1 MNTHEK
7 NTNNGAIEQLLA
19 QTFGPEPLSDSEV
32 ERLFDTEAA
41 FENSSQLQ
49 RIADKAESLIHESSA
64 GRLQSHNQTPTGKVV
79 TMNRVTEYRSEQV
92 TRSRNPRGAAAALT
106 VSAMALVAVLF
117 WTSEESVRRET
128 RVAAKHQQQLQQ
140 VAAIQQTWMTAAVVP
155 EVPVKFAVV
164 GDVITTS
171 DRERRRVTLPDGS
184 VLYVNESASVKVA
197 TDRRIEVER
206 GEVFVEVVPVFN
218 QANQKELFEV
228 VTPTRTVT
236 ALGTKF
242 GVDASD
248 GSAEVLVTQGK
259 VKVSGSDD
267 VVEAGQ
273 HFTEIGIDVPHV
285 APVQTAVITSA
296 ERASEHLSWTR
307 DLMQAAS
314 GALVPA
320 SNHAGGSIISI
331 DPNGQEMKLSLRK
344 YHVDVHI
351 QDGFARTT
359 IDQTYFNHTHRRLE
373 GTFHFPLPS
382 DASLSRLAM
391 YVNGKLME
399 GGMAERQHARNTFEQ
414 IVHKMKDPALLEWV
428 DGSTFKM
435 RVFPLEARREKRIVL
450 SYTQRLNSAYGKT
463 YYRFPAGHSMD
474 VVREWSTSLR
484 VHGGKGQAWH
494 SPSHDLKSETD
505 SGDLLLSAK
514 EANSTMSSDLV
525 LEFTERVDRMA
536 QGRDTAMWSRMELD
550 GQQYLMLRNRPELP
564 GKMKR
569 QSRHWVFLFEA
580 SADRNPLLARTQVEV
595 IRTLLDNAE
604 HSDTF
609 NIVTANTKATTF
621 SKQPLECS
629 GNNIAKAMRH
639 LQQTHLVGALDVQK
653 AMISSSAALEQAG
666 VETGAAVGKER
677 VLVHLGSG
685 IPVLGQQDQG
695 ELLRVLPRDA
705 AYVGVGVGK
714 SWSQSFMK
722 QAASQTGGYFT
733 QINPDEEVSWRAFE
747 LSSLLNTPRLLQV
760 AVAAKQKA
768 GNGQK
773 KGADWLNFADTI
785 VQGEEICAVTRLA
798 AKQKLP
804 KSVAVT
810 GLLDGK
816 PWRRTVRVA
825 GVSEKADYLPRT
837 WAKLQID
844 RLIADSPAE
853 HKNEIIRLS
862 KSMYV
867 MSPFTSLLV
876 LENEEMYTQFNIDR
890 GRKDHWALYAC
901 PDEIKVVY
909 EPVQY
914 GNVVDGEQLA
924 DQNQWQNTIR
934 FLGGY
939 QPSEA
944 LNQPQH
950 NRWELNSRLA
960 PTPHNYLYFKHSGPS
975 DFLTR
980 SSGILPLNLSGV
992 SRPQSQLWEGRM
1004 VSRLGFSAFQR
1015 WQAPDLP
1022 VPILDPIDGEFAPV
1036 FAVDPPTDESL
1047 GFVQSS
1053 EEEFLKRLSQVRAN
1067 SRRGIS
1073 SFGLGENFG
1082 VDWIQEQPTP
1092 EGFAL
1097 NARGR
1102 GGRLRDMDRMLGAV
1116 TKRVNPSGTSEVTV
1130 RQIGDDRLDVIVP
1143 GAEGR
1148 NNSGLEFSG
1157 FGQTRNGRLSEW
1169 PSDVLSPRFALP
1181 LLAGADVSF
1190 GQTRYGLSQLQ
1201 AIESSAGF
1209 FGGNND
1215 VRLEVDQSGI
1225 PAPIWLSIVP
1235 PQPGVNFQE
1244 SQISSRLVPGIQNT
1258 GFLFGNRGSVSA
1270 LSDFDTSMI
1279 PLGWAAPEL
1288 NWDDGISQF
1297 DFSGNGMGGPRFE
1310 SADRVSRIA
1319 LPRWQDSGPV
1329 AQMLEVPGLESLRRN
1344 KSSIHTPTET
1354 IVRSLG
1360 TRDQQLLRKR
1370 YKRDSQLY
1378 RRTPSLDLRPQAA
1391 NSFTDLISHAPALN
1405 TSYADVLAIAAE
1417 QAASQSENEPSGTFG
1432 DVNSGARKLIE
1443 TARAGSWERITYPAN
1458 ESGESLTVL
1467 CDAAGRHTYSRT
1479 VSEGLSELVLCD
1491 GQTLTHTYADI
1502 GLGSKRAFSR
1512 FHRRTIESLA
1522 PWLLP
1527 SVKELS
1533 RNADVVLIDD
1543 YTVAIVPQRKAEND
1557 EQDGA
1562 ETVDEN
1568 WETHLVFAA
1577 DGRLSERR
1585 IVRSESKKVVWRTVY
1600 EADGTVRVINGD
1612 DKELAVVK
1620 LKREPVAAPDLNP
1633 DLSQLV
1639 VLPMPVRSSEYLSQ
1653 RAAEDGDKETD
1664 SDQQDSQLAMILAFM
1679 AEGKGT
1685 SVALLVHEWFFE
1697 KGDKRDG
1704 FYVLLSRFPHNLTW
1718 VADVDGSDGRKRDI
1732 NLLPSPEGGPLRQFV
1747 RQYISSVRN
1756 KRPSVEFDVEG
1767 REDGFVQR
1775 LAKSNNLHYR
1785 WIAGKA
1791 TSDRTKAQ
1799 VKKELTEAL
1808 QFVSTC
1814 KTDAYGWM
1822 LLSVIQPM
1830 IEAADL
1836 NEMLA
1841 AAAAKFEDSPQ
1852 MAWVARQE
1860 RVRSLFKANKHQKAR
1875 KLYGQLLKATIQ
1887 QGSVPLID
1895 AKLRTQF
1902 VSNDGAKAWAKLV
1915 SECGEFLT
1923 GAKLLRTAFA
1933 FSVQLRQL
1941 GDVEQAG
1948 TILDN
1953 IVAGVSVD
1961 NRPDVMLLAVEQL
1974 RQLGDGKADQMLE
1987 SLLEHESIQN
1997 DARLWR
2003 YAAGVAED
2011 LGHKQAALLRLE
2023 HAIHLEFVNRPKVI
2037 DIQKLRS
2044 TYTSLMN
2051 RFEAVIDASATLETK
2066 VPHDLYARIVRAAD
2080 QWRTLDED
2088 ATTCCHTTARLL
2100 SKLRKKELA
2109 WSYLTTPL
2117 AGRSGES
2124 TPWRSLAENLTAQQ
2138 QIDLADMAWSKAFEF
2153 EQTNPEILL
2162 AHAKMLNANGRTSA
2176 GHQLLRRITDTSWQ
2190 PRFAKIQQQA
2200 RELLR

>member
-1 MNTHEK
+1 MNTRKE
-7 NTNNGAIEQLLA
+7 NTNHGTLEHLLA

-32 ERLFDTEAA
+32 ECLFDTEAA
-41 FENSSQLQ
+41 FEDSSQLQ
-49 RIADKAESLIHESSA
+49 RIADKAESLIHESSTA
-64 GRLQSHNQTPTGKVV
+64 RLQSHNQTPTGKVV
-79 TMNRVTEYRSEQV
+79 TMNRVTEYRSENI
-92 TRSRNPRGAAAALT
+92 SRTGNPRGAAAALAI
-106 VSAMALVAVLF
+106 SAMALVAVLF

-128 RVAAKHQQQLQQ
+128 QVAAKRQQQLQQ
-140 VAAIQQTWMTAAVVP
+140 VAAIQQSWMTAAVVP
-155 EVPVKFAVV
+155 EVPMKFAAV
-164 GDVITTS
+164 GDVITTN

-184 VLYVNESASVKVA
+184 VLYVNESASVEVA
-197 TDRRIEVER
+197 TERRIEVER
-206 GEVFVEVVPVFN
+206 GEVFVEVVPVFD

-273 HFTEIGIDVPHV
+273 KFTEIGVDFPHV

-320 SNHAGGSIISI
+320 SDHAGGSIISI

-435 RVFPLEARREKRIVL
+435 RVFPLEARQEKRIVL
-450 SYTQRLNSAYGKT
+450 SYTQRLKSAYGKT

-494 SPSHDLKSETD
+494 SPSHDLKSKTD

-514 EANSTMSSDLV
+514 ETNSTMSSDLV
-525 LEFTERVDRMA
+525 LELTERVDRLA
-536 QGRDTAMWSRMELD
+536 QGRDTATWSRMELD
-550 GQQYLMLRNRPELP
+550 GQQYLMLRYRPELP
-564 GKMKR
+564 GRMKR

-629 GNNIAKAMRH
+629 ANNISKAMQH
-639 LQQTHLVGALDVQK
+639 LQQTHLIGALDVEK
-653 AMISSSAALEQAG
+653 AIVSSSAALEQAG
-666 VETGAAVGKER
+666 AATGSTADKER
-677 VLVHLGSG
+677 VLVHLGSA
-685 IPVLGQQDQG
+685 IPVLGQQDQS
-695 ELLRVLPRDA
+695 ELLRLLSDGA

-722 QAASQTGGYFT
+722 QASSQTGGYFT

-760 AVAAKQKA
+760 AVAENQTP
-768 GNGQK
+768 GNGQQK
-773 KGADWLNFADTI
+773 VADWLNFADTI
-785 VQGEEICAVTRLA
+785 VQGEEICAVVRLA
-798 AKQKLP
+798 ASNKLP

-825 GVSEKADYLPRT
+825 DVSEKADYLPRT
-837 WAKLQID
+837 WARLQID
-844 RLIADSPAE
+844 RLIADSAAE

-876 LENEEMYTQFNIDR
+876 LENEEMYTQYNIDR

-901 PDEIKVVY
+901 PDEIKVVH
-909 EPVQY
+909 EPVQH
-914 GNVVDGEQLA
+914 GSVVDGQQPA
-924 DQNQWQNTIR
+924 DPNQWQNTVR
-934 FLGGY
+934 FFGGY
-939 QPSEA
+939 QPSEV
-944 LNQPQH
+944 LSQPQH
-950 NRWELNSRLA
+950 NVWGLKSLAPSYYGYLNYTAESNLGIDPGDSKYSSAFTSSISGVTAPRQYPFYTHSGPASFGWQSSSALQGHDVTAETVFSDSLWEPEDLAAADFITRGRSRLA
-960 PTPHNYLYFKHSGPS
+960 GSGLFEPNAS
-975 DFLTR
+975 VAFGDGSEFD
-980 SSGILPLNLSGV
+980 
-992 SRPQSQLWEGRM
+992 M
-1004 VSRLGFSAFQR
+1004 AAFQR
-1015 WQAPDLP
+1015 LQKQQDAQGSRRN
-1022 VPILDPIDGEFAPV
+1022 VQFAPE
-1036 FAVDPPTDESL
+1036 TMELRHSL
-1047 GFVQSS
+1047 EQQ
-1053 EEEFLKRLSQVRAN
+1053 FL
-1067 SRRGIS
+1067 
-1073 SFGLGENFG
+1073 
-1082 VDWIQEQPTP
+1082 
-1092 EGFAL
+1092 
-1097 NARGR
+1097 
-1102 GGRLRDMDRMLGAV
+1102 
-1116 TKRVNPSGTSEVTV
+1116 
-1130 RQIGDDRLDVIVP
+1130 
-1143 GAEGR
+1143 
-1148 NNSGLEFSG
+1148 
-1157 FGQTRNGRLSEW
+1157 
-1169 PSDVLSPRFALP
+1169 LP
-1181 LLAGADVSF
+1181 LRAGAGSSTD
-1190 GQTRYGLSQLQ
+1190 RIRYNYGLSQVQ
-1201 AIESSAGF
+1201 SNESSAAF
-1209 FGGNND
+1209 FGENSD
-1215 VRLEVDQSGI
+1215 VRLEVDRRGM
-1225 PAPIWLSIVP
+1225 PAPIWLSVVP
-1235 PQPGVNFQE
+1235 PEANVNFQE
-1244 SQISSRLVPGIQNT
+1244 MRISSGRDPNIQNT
-1258 GFLFGNRGSVSA
+1258 GFLFGGRGLESG
-1270 LSDFDTSMI
+1270 LTDFDRSLTV
-1279 PLGWAAPEL
+1279 PLGWRQAAP
-1288 NWDDGISQF
+1288 NWDDGHWPL
-1297 DFSGNGMGGPRFE
+1297 DFNGNGMHRGWFGSAEDE
-1310 SADRVSRIA
+1310 SGIG
-1319 LPRWQDSGPV
+1319 LPRWESLGMKTPRS
-1329 AQMLEVPGLESLRRN
+1329 EVLGLEALRRSQ
-1344 KSSIHTPTET
+1344 SSALASTEA
-1354 IVRSLG
+1354 IVRSSKI
-1360 TRDQQLLRKR
+1360 RDEQLLPRR
-1370 YKRDSQLY
+1370 NRWQSQLHY
-1378 RRTPSLDLRPQAA
+1378 RKPSLDLRLQTATR
-1391 NSFTDLISHAPALN
+1391 FTDLLSHAPALN
-1405 TSYADVLAIAAE
+1405 TSQADVLAIAAE
-1417 QAASQSENEPSGTFG
+1417 QAETEFENELNDTFG
-1432 DVNSGARKLIE
+1432 HVSSGARRLIE
-1443 TARAGSWERITYPAN
+1443 AARAGSWERVTYPAS
-1458 ESGESLTVL
+1458 EGGESFTIL
-1467 CDAAGRHTYSRT
+1467 CDAAGRHIYSRI
-1479 VSEGLSELVLCD
+1479 VSEGLREQVLCD

-1512 FHRRTIESLA
+1512 FHRGAVESLV

-1527 SVKELS
+1527 SVEELS
-1533 RNADVVLIDD
+1533 RHADVVLVDD
-1543 YTVAIVPQRKAEND
+1543 HTVAIVPKQEEESEK
-1557 EQDGA
+1557 QDGA
-1562 ETVDEN
+1562 EASAAA

-1600 EADGTVRVINGD
+1600 EADGTVRIINGD

-1633 DLSQLV
+1633 DMSKLV
-1639 VLPMPVRSSEYLSQ
+1639 VLPMPIRSSEYLSQ
-1653 RAAEDGDKETD
+1653 RVAEDGKKETEA
-1664 SDQQDSQLAMILAFM
+1664 DQQDSQLAMILAFM
-1679 AEGKGT
+1679 AEGKGGE
-1685 SVALLVHEWFFE
+1685 VASQVHKSFFK

-1718 VADVDGSDGRKRDI
+1718 VANVDGSDGRKRDV
-1732 NLLPSPEGGPLRQFV
+1732 NLLPSPEGSPLRQFV
-1747 RQYISSVRN
+1747 RQYVSSVRN

-1767 REDGFVQR
+1767 PENGFVQR
-1775 LAKSNNLHYR
+1775 LAKSNNLYHR

-1791 TSDRTKAQ
+1791 TSDRSKAQ

-1808 QFVSTC
+1808 QFVSSC
-1814 KTDAYGWM
+1814 KTDAYGWT

-1841 AAAAKFEDSPQ
+1841 TAAAKFEDSPQ
-1852 MAWVARQE
+1852 LAWVARMQ

-1875 KLYGQLLKATIQ
+1875 KLYGQLLKATVQ
-1887 QGSVPLID
+1887 QGSVPPLD
-1895 AKLRTQF
+1895 ANLRTQF

-1915 SECGEFLT
+1915 SECGEFLLR
-1923 GAKLLRTAFA
+1923 AKLLRTAFA

-1948 TILDN
+1948 IILDN
-1953 IVAGVSVD
+1953 IVADVSVD

-1974 RQLGDGKADQMLE
+1974 RLLGDGKANQMLE
-1987 SLLEHESIQN
+1987 SLLEHEGVQN
-1997 DARLWR
+1997 DSELWR
-2003 YAAGVAED
+2003 YAAEVAED
-2011 LGHKQAALLRLE
+2011 LGHKQMALLRLE
-2023 HAIHLEFVNRPKVI
+2023 HAIHLEFVNRPRVI

-2044 TYTSLMN
+2044 TYTNMMS
-2051 RFEAVIDASATLETK
+2051 RFESVIDASATLETK

-2100 SKLRKKELA
+2100 SKLRRKDLA

-2124 TPWRSLAENLTAQQ
+2124 TPWRSLARKLTSQKQ
-2138 QIDLADMAWSKAFEF
+2138 FDLADMAWSKAFEF

-2162 AHAKMLNANGRTSA
+2162 AHAKMLNANGQTSA
-2176 GHQLLRRITDTSWQ
+2176 GMQLLRRITDTNWQ

>member
-1 MNTHEK
+1 MNTRKK
-7 NTNNGAIEQLLA
+7 NANNGALEQLLA

-41 FENSSQLQ
+41 FEDSSQLQ
-49 RIADKAESLIHESSA
+49 RIADKAESLMHESVA
-64 GRLQSHNQTPTGKVV
+64 DNMRSHSQTTARTAV

-92 TRSRNPRGAAAALT
+92 KRSRNPRGAAAALT

-128 RVAAKHQQQLQQ
+128 QVAAERQQQLQQ

-155 EVPVKFAVV
+155 EVPVKSAMV

-184 VLYVNESASVKVA
+184 VLYVNESASVKMA

-206 GEVFVEVVPVFN
+206 GEVFVEVVPVFD
-218 QANQKELFEV
+218 QANQKEPFEV
-228 VTPTRTVT
+228 VTPTRTIT

-259 VKVSGSDD
+259 VRVSGSDE

-273 HFTEIGIDVPHV
+273 QFTEIGVDFPHF

-296 ERASEHLSWTR
+296 ERASEHLLWTR
-307 DLMQAAS
+307 DLMEAAS

-320 SNHAGGSIISI
+320 SDHAGGSIISI

-435 RVFPLEARREKRIVL
+435 RVFPLEARQEKRIVL

-494 SPSHDLKSETD
+494 SPSHDLKSKTD

-514 EANSTMSSDLV
+514 EMNSTMSSDLV
-525 LEFTERVDRMA
+525 LELTERVDRMA
-536 QGRDTAMWSRMELD
+536 QGRDAATWSRMELD
-550 GQQYLMLRNRPELP
+550 EQQYLMLRYRPELP

-569 QSRHWVFLFEA
+569 RSRHWVFLFEA
-580 SADRNPLLARTQVEV
+580 SADRNPLLARTQIEV

-621 SKQPLECS
+621 SKQPLKCS
-629 GNNIAKAMRH
+629 ANNISKAMQH
-639 LQQTHLVGALDVQK
+639 LQQTHLIGALDVEK
-653 AMISSSAALEQAG
+653 ALVSSSAALEPATAA
-666 VETGAAVGKER
+666 TGSTADKER
-677 VLVHLGSG
+677 VFVHLGSA
-685 IPVLGQQDQG
+685 IPVLGQQDSG
-695 ELLRVLPRDA
+695 ELLRLLPKDA

-760 AVAAKQKA
+760 AVAENQKP
-768 GNGQK
+768 GNGQQ
-773 KGADWLNFADTI
+773 KGDDWLNFADTI
-785 VQGEEICAVTRLA
+785 VQGEEICAVVRLA
-798 AKQKLP
+798 ANQKLP

-825 GVSEKADYLPRT
+825 DVSEKADYLPRT

-844 RLIADSPAE
+844 RLIADSAAE
-853 HKNEIIRLS
+853 HKSEIIRLS

-876 LENEEMYTQFNIDR
+876 LENEEMYTQYNIDR
-890 GRKDHWALYAC
+890 GRKDHWALYDC
-901 PDEIKVVY
+901 PDEIKVVH

-914 GNVVDGEQLA
+914 GSVVDGEQSA
-924 DQNQWQNTIR
+924 DQDQWQNTVR
-934 FLGGY
+934 FWGSYKPVEASNQSPPNAWGMNSSVADHYGY
-939 QPSEA
+939 WSYIEASDFGIAPSNSVNNQFYTYPVPSLLRYSGSSSIPPAITQYPYYMHRGPASFGWNGLPQPLRGNA
-944 LNQPQH
+944 VTADTGLIDHFLVAPGDLAKPGFI
-950 NRWELNSRLA
+950 NRERSRLA
-960 PTPHNYLYFKHSGPS
+960 
-975 DFLTR
+975 
-980 SSGILPLNLSGV
+980 SSGLFEPNAPLPIAVPEFSVYHRRQKQQGLRPNVQFAPETKFKRLQSNLS
-992 SRPQSQLWEGRM
+992 SQ
-1004 VSRLGFSAFQR
+1004 
-1015 WQAPDLP
+1015 
-1022 VPILDPIDGEFAPV
+1022 
-1036 FAVDPPTDESL
+1036 
-1047 GFVQSS
+1047 
-1053 EEEFLKRLSQVRAN
+1053 RLSAPLYVRPDILFN
-1067 SRRGIS
+1067 
-1073 SFGLGENFG
+1073 
-1082 VDWIQEQPTP
+1082 
-1092 EGFAL
+1092 
-1097 NARGR
+1097 
-1102 GGRLRDMDRMLGAV
+1102 
-1116 TKRVNPSGTSEVTV
+1116 
-1130 RQIGDDRLDVIVP
+1130 
-1143 GAEGR
+1143 
-1148 NNSGLEFSG
+1148 
-1157 FGQTRNGRLSEW
+1157 
-1169 PSDVLSPRFALP
+1169 
-1181 LLAGADVSF
+1181 
-1190 GQTRYGLSQLQ
+1190 QTRYGVSQVQ
-1201 AIESSAGF
+1201 AIERSAAI
-1209 FGGNND
+1209 FGDNPD
-1215 VRLEVDQSGI
+1215 LRFQVDEAGM
-1225 PAPIWLSIVP
+1225 PAPIWLSVVP
-1235 PQPGVNFQE
+1235 PQVSVNFQ
-1244 SQISSRLVPGIQNT
+1244 QLPMSSRLDPSIQNT
-1258 GFLFGNRGSVSA
+1258 GFLFGKRGTEAA
-1270 LSDFDTSMI
+1270 LTDFDWSGI
-1279 PLGWAAPEL
+1279 PLGWRQADL
-1288 NWDDGISQF
+1288 NWDDGYWDL
-1297 DFSGNGMGGPRFE
+1297 DFSGNGLNGRRF
-1310 SADRVSRIA
+1310 
-1319 LPRWQDSGPV
+1319 
-1329 AQMLEVPGLESLRRN
+1329 ESLRRSR
-1344 KSSIHTPTET
+1344 SSVLAPNEP
-1354 IVRSLG
+1354 VRSIFVFPRAMPPANDKYWSEADDEGWDFSDEQAEEALME
-1360 TRDQQLLRKR
+1360 QLLNSRFQR
-1370 YKRDSQLY
+1370 GSQFY
-1378 RRTPSLDLRPQAA
+1378 RRTPSLGLRPTT
-1391 NSFTDLISHAPALN
+1391 STWFTDLISHAPALN
-1405 TSYADVLAIAAE
+1405 TSQADVLAIAAE
-1417 QAASQSENEPSGTFG
+1417 QAESQSKNEPNDIFG
-1432 DVNSGARKLIE
+1432 DVNNDARKLIE
-1443 TARAGSWERITYPAN
+1443 AARAGIWERVTYPAN
-1458 ESGESLTVL
+1458 KGGESFTVL
-1467 CDAAGRHTYSRT
+1467 CDAAGRHTYSRI
-1479 VSEGLSELVLCD
+1479 VSEGLRELVLCD

-1512 FHRRTIESLA
+1512 FHRRTIESLV

-1533 RNADVVLIDD
+1533 RHADVVLIDD
-1543 YTVAIVPQRKAEND
+1543 HTVAIVPKQQEESGK
-1557 EQDGA
+1557 QDGA
-1562 ETVDEN
+1562 EASAAN
-1568 WETHLVFAA
+1568 WETHLVFAS

-1600 EADGTVRVINGD
+1600 EVDGTVRIINGD
-1612 DKELAVVK
+1612 DDELAVVK
-1620 LKREPVAAPDLNP
+1620 LKREPVAAPDFNP
-1633 DLSQLV
+1633 DLSELV
-1639 VLPMPVRSSEYLSQ
+1639 VLPMPIRSSEYLSQ
-1653 RAAEDGDKETD
+1653 RVAEDGKKETEA
-1664 SDQQDSQLAMILAFM
+1664 DQQDSQLAMILAFI

-1718 VADVDGSDGRKRDI
+1718 VADVDGSDGRKRDV
-1732 NLLPSPEGGPLRQFV
+1732 NLLPSPEGSPLRQFV
-1747 RQYISSVRN
+1747 LQYVSSVRK

-1775 LAKSNNLHYR
+1775 LATSNNLYYR

-1791 TSDRTKAQ
+1791 TSDRTKTQ

-1822 LLSVIQPM
+1822 LLSAIQPM

-1852 MAWVARQE
+1852 LAWVARQE
-1860 RVRSLFKANKHQKAR
+1860 RVRSLFKANKLQKAR
-1875 KLYGQLLKATIQ
+1875 KLYGQLLKTTIQ
-1887 QGSVPLID
+1887 QGAVPPID

-1902 VSNDGAKAWAKLV
+1902 VSNDGAKAWAKLM
-1915 SECGEFLT
+1915 SECGEFLMR
-1923 GAKLLRTAFA
+1923 AKLLRTAFA

-1948 TILDN
+1948 IILDN
-1953 IVAGVSVD
+1953 IVADVSVD

-1974 RQLGDGKADQMLE
+1974 RLLGDGKADEMLE
-1987 SLLEHESIQN
+1987 SLLQLEGVQN
-1997 DARLWR
+1997 DSSLWR
-2003 YAAGVAED
+2003 YAATVADD
-2011 LGHKQAALLRLE
+2011 LGHKQTALLRLE
-2023 HAIHLEFVNRPKVI
+2023 HAIHLEFVNRPRVI

-2044 TYTSLMN
+2044 TYTSLMS

-2100 SKLRKKELA
+2100 SKLRKKDLA

-2124 TPWRSLAENLTAQQ
+2124 TPWRSLAKNLTSQKQ
-2138 QIDLADMAWSKAFEF
+2138 VDLADMAWGKAFEF

-2176 GHQLLRRITDTSWQ
+2176 GKQLLRKIADTNWQ

-2200 RELLR
+2200 RELLP